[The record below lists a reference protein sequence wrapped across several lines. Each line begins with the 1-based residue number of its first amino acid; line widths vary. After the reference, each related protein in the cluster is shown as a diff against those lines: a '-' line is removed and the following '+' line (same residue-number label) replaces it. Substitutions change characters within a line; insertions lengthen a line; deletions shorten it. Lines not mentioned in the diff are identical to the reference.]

1 MKRKTCDSR
10 ERFVSCLF
18 YFNGRSLELGMS
30 ASQKVETANQP
41 RDARVASVLSGD
53 SYTDRALW
61 QLSVILAGT
70 KILRSLQYLT

>member
-10 ERFVSCLF
+10 ERFVSWLF

-30 ASQKVETANQP
+30 ANQKVETANRP

-53 SYTDRALW
+53 SYTDQALW

>member
-1 MKRKTCDSR
+1 
-10 ERFVSCLF
+10 
-18 YFNGRSLELGMS
+18 MS
-30 ASQKVETANQP
+30 ANQKVETANRP

-53 SYTDRALW
+53 SYTDQALW